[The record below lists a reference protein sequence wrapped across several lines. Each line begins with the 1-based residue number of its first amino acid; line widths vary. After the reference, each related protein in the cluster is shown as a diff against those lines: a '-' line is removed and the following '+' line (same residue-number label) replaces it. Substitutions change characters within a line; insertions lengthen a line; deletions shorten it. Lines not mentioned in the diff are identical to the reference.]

1 MENFVSFSDDDQ
13 AFIDMAINDG
23 ITSSK
28 TSNFVE
34 FSDDDDVFLNMTL
47 IYSVR
52 GLNWKPPKDFVPNF
66 SFAIPWIYED
76 SNKESDENSRFSHIA
91 NESEVN
97 ARFYDRIVVYHLVVL
112 LIFLHFNTLT

>member
-1 MENFVSFSDDDQ
+1 MENFVSLSDDDLV
-13 AFIDMAINDG
+13 FIDM
-23 ITSSK
+23 
-28 TSNFVE
+28 SNFVK

-66 SFAIPWIYED
+66 SFGIPWIYED

-97 ARFYDRIVVYHLVVL
+97 ARLYDCIVVYHLVAL
-112 LIFLHFNTLT
+112 LIFYILIR

>member
-1 MENFVSFSDDDQ
+1 
-13 AFIDMAINDG
+13 MAISDG

-52 GLNWKPPKDFVPNF
+52 GIDWKPPKGFVPNF
-66 SFAIPWIYED
+66 SFGIP
-76 SNKESDENSRFSHIA
+76 
-91 NESEVN
+91 
-97 ARFYDRIVVYHLVVL
+97 
-112 LIFLHFNTLT
+112 